1 MRAVHREE
9 LDDVLLWVR
18 RNGFPG
24 EFQDGDLDGARR
36 LLACASASGIRAVV
50 VALGARTFRWVDAA
64 GDEPVQLVAD
74 AAALPRETAGGF
86 ALGTGDGA
94 TLPGLP
100 VSWTLLEF
108 RCPHGDTTVLVARY
122 PATPLSCPEHHVPLE
137 LHEDGT

>member
-1 MRAVHREE
+1 MRAVRREE

-24 EFQDGDLDGARR
+24 EFQDGDLDDARR
-36 LLACASASGIRAVV
+36 LLASAPGIRAVV
-50 VALGARTFRWVDAA
+50 VALGAQMFWWVDAA
-64 GDEPVQLVAD
+64 GDEPVQLVAEFP
-74 AAALPRETAGGF
+74 AGPRETAGGF

-108 RCPHGDTTVLVARY
+108 RCPQGDTTVLVARY
-122 PATPLSCPEHHVPLE
+122 PTTPLSCPEHHVPLE
-137 LHEDGT
+137 LREAGT